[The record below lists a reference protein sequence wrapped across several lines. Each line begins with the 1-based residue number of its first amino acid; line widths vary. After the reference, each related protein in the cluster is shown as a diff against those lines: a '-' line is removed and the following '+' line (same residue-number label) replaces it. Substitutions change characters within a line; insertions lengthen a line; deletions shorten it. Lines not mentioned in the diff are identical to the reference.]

1 MKLVTQ
7 EGRELEL
14 SREYHLFP
22 MCILKCEKAPAR
34 LAITTFTK
42 EIRTLSSGMTYET
55 GGDIVER
62 YGVVGEFVTNTGL
75 DAARDLLQAV
85 WENGAEEFT
94 VPQDTFEKSDDE
106 KFNDFCEEN
115 HLTLVTINELGYKPS
130 DIPKNL
136 QIWKTTDEFEQRGI
150 LVADPTGEYDINAF
164 GGAYSTSLKKWQALQ
179 KKSRVL
185 EMPKNIR
192 RGYRQVRGLRGQTA

>member
-7 EGRELEL
+7 DGRELEL

-42 EIRTLSSGMTYET
+42 EIRTLSDGMTYET

-62 YGVVGEFVTNTGL
+62 YGVVGEFATNTGL
-75 DAARDLLQAV
+75 DAARDLLQAA

-94 VPQDTFEKSDDE
+94 VPQDTFEKSDAE
-106 KFNDFCEEN
+106 KFEEFCEEN
-115 HLTLVTINELGYKPS
+115 HLTLVTINELGYQEG
-130 DIPKNL
+130 DVATNL
-136 QIWKTTDEFEQRGI
+136 RIWRTTDEFERRGI
-150 LVADPTGEYDINAF
+150 LVADPTGEYA
-164 GGAYSTSLKKWQALQ
+164 TSLKKWQALQ
-179 KKSRVL
+179 GAKV
-185 EMPKNIR
+185 
-192 RGYRQVRGLRGQTA
+192 A